1 MLRLSQELIL
11 QYWCQHKKNTPMPSF
26 FNAIILLFP
35 RLCWF
40 LLELTGAVR
49 AREHWA
55 VSTTAEERPL
65 SLKKMKYTWLIYKF
79 AFCIISTF
87 LHWIYTIPGQLHGR
101 RARCNGNAHSLT
113 PDSTVPHTLTK
124 AGSWHMPIAVSLYIA
139 NILVWLH
146 LYHTF
151 CLSNI
156 LNECV
161 WHDKT
166 FWLVMNAKE
175 MYRVGLHV

>member
-11 QYWCQHKKNTPMPSF
+11 QCWCQHKKYTNAFF

-40 LLELTGAVR
+40 LLELTGAVH

-79 AFCIISTF
+79 AFCVISTF
-87 LHWIYTIPGQLHGR
+87 LHWIYIIPGQLHGR

-113 PDSTVPHTLTK
+113 PDSTVPHTLTVC
-124 AGSWHMPIAVSLYIA
+124 GTDCLSLYCQYISLITFVPH
-139 NILVWLH
+139 IL
-146 LYHTF
+146 TF
-151 CLSNI
+151 HRVCLI
-156 LNECV
+156 
-161 WHDKT
+161 
-166 FWLVMNAKE
+166 
-175 MYRVGLHV
+175 Y